1 MRILLFVDD
10 MAIFTDSTSGGE
22 ELLEDLK
29 KKVAAK
35 YNCSPQADANVFLG
49 MAVEKIGENMYRLN
63 QERYINDIL
72 AKYKMEDVK
81 PMSRPSSGDE
91 ISVLDCPDY
100 APGTNPLQKPF
111 AELIGILRWVERC
124 TRPDLTVTLS
134 ELGKVQCNPAE
145 KHMKMLKDLLRYVA
159 TTKHMG
165 IVYGKPDVT
174 DASGPLVGYVDA
186 SWGEPKC
193 RGGYIFNAWRS
204 PIAWSS
210 YKLTATA
217 LSSAESEY
225 MSAAIATQEALWLRY
240 LASDLGYGDLKLQEF
255 GKLCERDFIRSTLT
269 RRTHKGECPIT
280 IFEDNKACIQI
291 SQNPVLHKRSR
302 HIHLKYHFLR
312 YHYSRTG
319 LAGPSGRSAAARSD
333 SDDQKNDFRGFSE
346 KKKSRS
352 PRGVQRRNLNF

>member
-1 MRILLFVDD
+1 
-10 MAIFTDSTSGGE
+10 
-22 ELLEDLK
+22 
-29 KKVAAK
+29 
-35 YNCSPQADANVFLG
+35 
-49 MAVEKIGENMYRLN
+49 
-63 QERYINDIL
+63 
-72 AKYKMEDVK
+72 
-81 PMSRPSSGDE
+81 
-91 ISVLDCPDY
+91 
-100 APGTNPLQKPF
+100 
-111 AELIGILRWVERC
+111 
-124 TRPDLTVTLS
+124 
-134 ELGKVQCNPAE
+134 
-145 KHMKMLKDLLRYVA
+145 MKMLKDLLRYVA

-165 IVYGKPDVT
+165 IVYGKHDTT

-255 GKLCERDFIRSTLT
+255 GKLCDRDFIRSTLT

-312 YHYSRTG
+312 YHYQKG
-319 LAGPSGRSAAARSD
+319 HVELAFIPTKENIADLMTKRLPKNTHYYLCNKLLHACVEGKLTKFDGTVIPNVGPSPVRDELKFPDLSKYLRDDLREISDFQDERTMRIADPRRKLESADRKWLSSPMSLEGERSKNKTKTSVARDQVRARISDKIENRIRHAVSRRLARAA
-333 SDDQKNDFRGFSE
+333 
-346 KKKSRS
+346 
-352 PRGVQRRNLNF
+352 